1 MPAALSEW
9 DSVELNSCCMR
20 ELLLKES
27 ADTPSNAVECPVNTA
42 DWSSMRRQMQRR
54 DEVQP
59 DVEEDRELKY
69 AEENKCED
77 TFL

>member
-9 DSVELNSCCMR
+9 DSVELNSRCMR

-27 ADTPSNAVECPVNTA
+27 ADTPSNTVECPVNTS
-42 DWSSMRRQMQRR
+42 DWRSMCRQMQRR

-59 DVEEDRELKY
+59 DVEENRELKD
-69 AEENKCED
+69 AEESK
-77 TFL
+77 